1 MLGCEKNNLSTIPK
15 DILAKVGDRFITSK
29 DFLQRAEYTIRP
41 EYCKGNYYIHKKII
55 LNNLIAEKLLALE
68 IESSNMNTINEGAAA
83 FIKGR
88 KEQSM
93 RQLLYYKQGYQR
105 SKIDKSEINH
115 YYKMAGRTYDIS
127 HFSFPGGSF
136 LDSVQSALKDSVSFE
151 DIYGANFDEKI
162 PKRQVKWEEP
172 NNEIINQYR

>member
-1 MLGCEKNNLSTIPK
+1 MDFRFPLFSPSRLLFAIIVLIGCEKDNLSTTPK

-68 IESSNMNTINEGAAA
+68 IESSNMNAINEGAAA

-93 RQLLYYKQGYQR
+93 RQLLYYKQGYQK
-105 SKIDKSEINH
+105 SKVDKSEINH
-115 YYKMAGRTYDIS
+115 Y
-127 HFSFPGGSF
+127 
-136 LDSVQSALKDSVSFE
+136 
-151 DIYGANFDEKI
+151 
-162 PKRQVKWEEP
+162 
-172 NNEIINQYR
+172 